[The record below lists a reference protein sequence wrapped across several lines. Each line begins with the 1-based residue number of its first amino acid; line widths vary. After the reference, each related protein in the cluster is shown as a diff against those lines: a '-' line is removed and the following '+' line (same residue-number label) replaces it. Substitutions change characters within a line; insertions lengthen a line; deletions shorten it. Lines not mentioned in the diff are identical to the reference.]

1 MLNKKVTAIITAFL
15 LLITAFA
22 VPVSA
27 QSANELTVIGKL
39 TVIEKAV
46 FGTPQTGALAER
58 ITKIEEV
65 VYGSETQ
72 EALLPR
78 VDQLYTSILETTEDT
93 PSMLTKLNSVEWT
106 LTRSVS
112 DNSIK
117 ARIDN
122 LETIMNGS
130 AGVGSLQERL
140 DKLLELA
147 YADGHVEVVST
158 LIPKDT
164 LIKIKTLSTLSSTKS
179 RVGDSVALAVAED
192 VYIDNILVLPKGA
205 VGTGKVV
212 KVSPRKNFG
221 RDAKLEVSFDTLK
234 TIDGTTINIYVGEKA
249 EKETKSMAKAAGAS
263 FAGMIVLGP
272 VGVIGGAF
280 VSGKDV
286 EIPIG
291 SLTYV
296 QTKEDV
302 EIYGIIV
309 N

>member
-1 MLNKKVTAIITAFL
+1 MSNKKITALFTVMM
-15 LLITAFA
+15 LLITALA

-27 QSANELTVIGKL
+27 QSADLTVIGKL
-39 TVIEKAV
+39 AVVEKAV
-46 FGTPQTGALAER
+46 YGTPQTGAVADR
-58 ITKIEEV
+58 ITKIEED

-78 VDQLYTSILETTEDT
+78 VDELYTDVLETSEAT

-106 LTRSVS
+106 LTHSVS

-130 AGVGSLQERL
+130 AEAGSLQGRL
-140 DKLLELA
+140 DKLLQLA
-147 YADGHVEVVST
+147 YTDGEVEVAST
-158 LIPKDT
+158 LIPQDT
-164 LIKIKTLSTLSSTKS
+164 LIKIKTLSTLHSKQS
-179 RVGDSVALAVAED
+179 RAGDRVALAVAED
-192 VYIDNILVLPKGA
+192 VYVGNVLVLPKGST
-205 VGTGKVV
+205 GSGKVV

-234 TIDGTTINIYVGEKA
+234 TVDGKTIAIFVGEKA
-249 EKETKSMAKAAGAS
+249 EKETKSLATAAGAS
-263 FAGMIVLGP
+263 VAGMIVLGP

-291 SLTYV
+291 SQTYV

-302 EIYGIIV
+302 EIYGITV